1 LAGAGLLVF
10 SNKTDVNDC
19 MTNDEIR
26 MVTSNATVMRC
37 TLLTFYEALEL
48 DAIHT
53 HKWVIISC
61 SAITGDNLEQ
71 GLEWVIQQGRD
82 SLFLY

>member
-1 LAGAGLLVF
+1 MSIDDVVTPTPLTA
-10 SNKTDVNDC
+10 NK
-19 MTNDEIR
+19 
-26 MVTSNATVMRC
+26 
-37 TLLTFYEALEL
+37 ALEL

-53 HKWVIISC
+53 HKWVIIRC